1 MDLGGLLKKE
11 TRILGL
17 SAPRRTH
24 RKPIIGTI
32 FRGRLWLDAIV
43 TYAPDETKRG
53 RVPGLAAALRRTK
66 QYSQIQAA
74 IFSREN
80 ILQHKY
86 KDFRR
91 LSKLVKFPVFVITKE
106 PVTKLPKNEV
116 VRILLNK
123 KRISLWINNYNSQR
137 AKELYLLGCSE
148 GQTLPEA
155 VRVAELIAEELQQ
168 SSRTKG
174 SVKLSSESSKS
185 FRR

>member
-24 RKPIIGTI
+24 RKSIIGTV

-43 TYAPDETKRG
+43 TYAPDESKIG
-53 RVPGLAAALRRTK
+53 CVPGLAAALQRTK

-116 VRILLNK
+116 ARILLNK
-123 KRISLWINNYNSQR
+123 KRISLWISDYNSQR
-137 AKELYLLGCSE
+137 AKELYLLGCNKD
-148 GQTLPEA
+148 QTLPEA
-155 VRVAELIAEELQQ
+155 VRVAELIAEGLQQ
-168 SSRTKG
+168 SSRTEG
-174 SVKLSSESSKS
+174 SGNLASE
-185 FRR
+185 